1 MAQAGD
7 ILANYIYEL
16 QKQERS
22 IGTDFVKLI
31 NERKGFLVLAPLKRR
46 LFNFGIDGDEEEIG
60 NGYSSSTIRQKRK
73 LGLRTSPI
81 TLRWSGGWY
90 QSMKATA
97 NRFGEIEITATKNVR
112 DGSLTNILEEK
123 YGDAIL
129 KLTPKEQENIAK
141 IVEQEILTKF
151 ENIKI
156 PQIAFV

>member
-16 QKQERS
+16 QNQQRS
-22 IGTDFVKLI
+22 ISTDFVKLI

-46 LFNFGIDGDEEEIG
+46 LFNFGIDGNENKIG
-60 NGYSSSTIRQKRK
+60 SGYSGSTIRQKRK

-90 QSMKATA
+90 ESMDAKA
-97 NRFGEIEITATKNVR
+97 NRFGEIEITATKSVK
-112 DGSLTNILEEK
+112 GGLLTDILEEK

-129 KLTPKEQENIAK
+129 KLTPKEQEDIAK

-156 PQIAFV
+156 PQIEFI